1 MTLLELVTGTSS
13 VAVAVGWPV
22 SDTDTGAECDRAPIV
37 CPIVVV
43 LPDN

>member
-1 MTLLELVTGTSS
+1 MTLLKLVTGTSS
-13 VAVAVGWPV
+13 APVAGGWPV
-22 SDTDTGAECDRAPIV
+22 SDTDTGAECDRAPMV